1 MQQIVNFFIKY
12 RNFLLYAFLLFIS
25 LVFTIQSHSYHRSKF
40 VNSANFL
47 SGGIYSSLDNITEYF
62 DLKVHN
68 AQLVEENNRLRTR
81 LLNTRDSISQKI
93 DTATFHKRF
102 RFTTAKTIN
111 NNYTFKDN
119 FLTLRAG
126 TKDGLKQDLGVITSK
141 GIVGIVD
148 RASANYATV
157 ISILNS
163 NSQIN
168 AKLKKSNHFGILVW
182 RGGNPNIIDLIDV
195 QSKAPVQKGDTIV
208 TGGKSTIF
216 PEGIGIGTIKSF
228 ELDPSENFYSIK
240 VELFNDMTNIGYVYV
255 IENLDRAEIRTLEQQ
270 TADEQ

>member
-1 MQQIVNFFIKY
+1 MQQIVNFIIKY
-12 RNFLLYAFLLFIS
+12 RNFLLFVFLLFIS

-47 SGGIYSSLDNITEYF
+47 SGGIYSGLDDITTYF
-62 DLKVHN
+62 DLETHN
-68 AQLVEENNRLRTR
+68 EQLVEENNRLRTR
-81 LLNTRDSISQKI
+81 LLNTRDSVSQKI
-93 DTATFHKRF
+93 DTATYHKRF
-102 RFTTAKTIN
+102 KFTTAKVIN

-126 TKDGLKQDLGVITSK
+126 SKNGLKQDLGVITSK

-148 RASANYATV
+148 NVSTNYATV

-168 AKLKKSNHFGILVW
+168 AKLKKSNHFGILIW
-182 RGGNPNIIDLIDV
+182 KGGNPNIVDLVDV
-195 QSKAPVQKGDTIV
+195 QSKAPVKMGDTIV

-216 PEGIGIGTIKSF
+216 PEGIGIGTIDSF
-228 ELDPSENFYSIK
+228 ELDPSENFYTIK
-240 VELFNDMTNIGYVYV
+240 VKLFNDMTNVGHVYV
-255 IENLDRAEIRTLEQQ
+255 IENLDREEIKILEQQ
-270 TADEQ
+270 TVDEQ